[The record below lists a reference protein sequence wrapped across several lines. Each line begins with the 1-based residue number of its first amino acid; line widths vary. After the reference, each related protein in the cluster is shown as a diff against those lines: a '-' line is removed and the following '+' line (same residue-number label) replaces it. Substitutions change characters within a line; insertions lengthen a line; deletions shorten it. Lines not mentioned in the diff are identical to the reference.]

1 MWALLLQYLKK
12 TQKVWMVTFLFT
24 LALVGFVSLLFLIPG
39 FLYVVSSLW
48 VTELAVR
55 AVRLIGF
62 DSIANSLVFP
72 LFIVSLIYM
81 PAIALTFTH
90 VLGVAVILSI
100 PSFFEFFDRF
110 AEQEVGIGF
119 SLKKLLLN
127 PRARLE
133 ALRPILEAQTLDYAT
148 YLNLV
153 NDITTPDTVGY
164 CQPLEFT
171 PEEEEELVARQTY
184 AITQLPVALK
194 LLYAE
199 IEAREWLNMDLDVT
213 IAQKKAAYQV
223 YRSGL
228 TVAQQACFDTY
239 LDSTLEL
246 THAICS
252 VTREPLSP
260 DNQHKFIM
268 LEKRYEAGSNWHAVP
283 HETKFFY
290 LEPGERDM
298 FLNLAQYNKA
308 LKRWTITNPLNRDP
322 LFAPSAYGM
331 FFRTQYRRYNYQK
344 IDGYPL
350 SLEVYEAM
358 KAFNESMHI
367 SPEETQTAVPQVDS
381 APTLLF
387 NRSVSSAPSSIG
399 GQNIY
404 TERQRREGGAASPSV
419 VEIDD
424 VYNGIAGID
433 P

>member
-12 TQKVWMVTFLFT
+12 TQKVWGLTFLVT
-24 LALVGFVSLLFLIPG
+24 LVVVGTVSLLLLIPG
-39 FLYVVSSLW
+39 LLYVVSILL
-48 VTELAVR
+48 VTELPFHAVR
-55 AVRLIGF
+55 RIGF
-62 DSIANSLVFP
+62 DSIAKALVFP

-81 PAIALTFTH
+81 PAIALTFTQ
-90 VLGVAVILSI
+90 VLGVAVIFSI
-100 PSFFEFFDRF
+100 PFFFEVFDRF
-110 AEQEVGIGF
+110 AEQEVGRGF
-119 SLKKLLLN
+119 SLKKLLFN
-127 PRARLE
+127 PIARLQ
-133 ALRPILEAQTLDYAT
+133 ALRPILEGQTLHYAT

-153 NDITTPDTVGY
+153 NDITTPETEGY
-164 CQPLEFT
+164 CQPLEFS
-171 PEEEEELVARQTY
+171 PDEEAQLVERQTFEIG
-184 AITQLPVALK
+184 ALPEALK
-194 LLYAE
+194 LLHAE
-199 IEAREWLNMDLDVT
+199 IEAREWPSTDLDVM
-213 IAQKKAAYQV
+213 IAQKKAAYQA

-252 VTREPLSP
+252 VTLEPLSP
-260 DNQHKFIM
+260 DNQHQFIM
-268 LEKRYEAGSNWHAVP
+268 LEKRYEEGSNWHAVP
-283 HETKFFY
+283 HETKCFY
-290 LEPGERDM
+290 LEPDERDM
-298 FLNLAQYNKA
+298 FLNLPQYNKE